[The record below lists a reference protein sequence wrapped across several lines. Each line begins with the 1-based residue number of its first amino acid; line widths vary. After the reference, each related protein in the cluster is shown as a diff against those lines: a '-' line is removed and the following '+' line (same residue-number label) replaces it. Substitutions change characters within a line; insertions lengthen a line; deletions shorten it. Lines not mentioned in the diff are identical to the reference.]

1 MIRNK
6 DNLENHP
13 IYDIDTDMG
22 SAMWL
27 LLLFLSLYL
36 LVSLAFQSI
45 APVDP

>member
-22 SAMWL
+22 SAMFNNGICPQENVL
-27 LLLFLSLYL
+27 KPSKDARDK
-36 LVSLAFQSI
+36 SSQ
-45 APVDP
+45 